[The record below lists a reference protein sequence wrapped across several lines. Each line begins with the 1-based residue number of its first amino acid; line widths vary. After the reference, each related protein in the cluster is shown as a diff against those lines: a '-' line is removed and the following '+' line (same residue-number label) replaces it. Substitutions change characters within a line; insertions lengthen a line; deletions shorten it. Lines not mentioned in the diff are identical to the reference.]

1 MSSDNVNSVQYRLR
15 SARVYDWAEKY
26 AWPWFSCIMRWI
38 VRVLSPTWWIATHVK
53 AGVFGHDRAKGII
66 LRNYFYLCYA
76 IVVALAFGIFT
87 HGVSTDNYPLE
98 YQLLI
103 LLFLYLVTWARC
115 NEILFAFIVDALDKT
130 KDASDG
136 GVRNESSLTY
146 RKRIK
151 LALLSYIELI
161 INYAVIYFMMPLSWF
176 GEEKFGSVIDAV
188 YFSGVTITTLGY
200 GDYSPSFWV
209 AKLLVIH
216 QVLTGFTLVI
226 VSFAVYAG
234 KGLAAS
240 SENGTSNE

>member
-1 MSSDNVNSVQYRLR
+1 MNSDNFNSTQDGLM
-15 SARVYDWAEKY
+15 STRVYDWAEKY
-26 AWPWFSCIMRWI
+26 AWPRFSCIMRWI
-38 VRVLSPTWWIATHVK
+38 VRALSPTWWFATHAK
-53 AGVFGHDRAKGII
+53 AGAFGHDRAKGII
-66 LRNYFYLCYA
+66 LRNYFYLSYA
-76 IVVALAFGIFT
+76 IIVALVFGIFT
-87 HGVSTDNYPLE
+87 HGISTDNYPLK
-98 YQLLI
+98 YQLLV
-103 LLFLYLVTWARC
+103 LLFLYVVTWARC

-136 GVRNESSLTY
+136 GVNNESSLTY

-161 INYAVIYFMMPLSWF
+161 INYAVIYFMMPPSWF
-176 GEEKFGSVIDAV
+176 GEEKFGNIIDAV

-240 SENGTSNE
+240 SENVRSNE

>member
-1 MSSDNVNSVQYRLR
+1 MAFLR
-15 SARVYDWAEKY
+15 
-26 AWPWFSCIMRWI
+26 
-38 VRVLSPTWWIATHVK
+38 T
-53 AGVFGHDRAKGII
+53 
-66 LRNYFYLCYA
+66 
-76 IVVALAFGIFT
+76 
-87 HGVSTDNYPLE
+87 VSRR
-98 YQLLI
+98 I
-103 LLFLYLVTWARC
+103 
-115 NEILFAFIVDALDKT
+115 
-130 KDASDG
+130 
-136 GVRNESSLTY
+136 TY

-161 INYAVIYFMMPLSWF
+161 INYAVIYFMMPPSWF
-176 GEEKFGSVIDAV
+176 GEEKFGNIIDAV

-240 SENGTSNE
+240 SENVRSNE